1 MAEYMTNL
9 TDLTVE
15 DLTVTGTSTITGAT
29 AITGAITATGGVS
42 YPTTAKSQYRDS
54 AIYINSSVDGQM
66 DIVADAEVQIATT
79 LVDLNGNLDVSGT
92 TAIGDTVTWAT
103 DKKAQFRDNGCFIH
117 SVSDGKILYSADG
130 TGADNHTFAGTVT
143 FNDEATFSDDITA
156 GFINVEEITES
167 RVHYKHDFDE
177 IGAVLA
183 STSMAYYYTGGGTSG
198 TQTIAAA
205 ECGEMQL
212 STTATGSRSS
222 TLIYAGSIVADN
234 DKEWEFKTR
243 VKLNDIT
250 NTKMECGM
258 YVDANDEIVFRFDT
272 ALDAA
277 NIYLVTESNNAGE
290 VVTDTTVDLVVGEW
304 IEFSIEVA
312 ADDTFEVFINGTEVL
327 NVHTSNVIRDV
338 AFKPWF
344 YVDNKAA
351 AEEKILSID
360 YVEFSQNRTV

>member
-1 MAEYMTNL
+1 MAEFMTNL
-9 TDLTVE
+9 KDLTVE
-15 DLTVTGTSTITGAT
+15 DLTITGTMTVAGVFTPK
-29 AITGAITATGGVS
+29 GGVLVEADD
-42 YPTTAKSQYRDS
+42 TVAFR
-54 AIYINSSVDGQM
+54 AAGNYINSPATGKLKV
-66 DIVADAEVQIATT
+66 VAAGTGADDLT
-79 LVDLNGNLDVSGT
+79 LDCTT
-92 TAIGDTVTWAT
+92 TASDNITFAT
-103 DKKAQFRDNGCFIH
+103 DKKAIFRDTAIYANSSTDGQLDLVADVEIQIATVLLDVN
-117 SVSDGKILYSADG
+117 SNIDVSG
-130 TGADNHTFAGTVT
+130 TSTFGG
-143 FNDEATFSDDITA
+143 EATFSDDITA
-156 GFINVEEITES
+156 GFVNVEEITES
-167 RVHYKHDFDE
+167 RVHYKHEFDE

-183 STSMAYYYTGGGTSG
+183 STSMVYYYTGGGTSG
-198 TQTIAAA
+198 TQTIVAA

-222 TLIYAGSIVADN
+222 TMIYAGSLVADN

-243 VKLNDIT
+243 VKLDNIT
-250 NTKMECGM
+250 NTKMEVGM

-272 ALDAA
+272 AVNAA

-290 VVTDTTVDLVVGEW
+290 VVTDTTVDLVAGEW

-327 NVHTSNVIRDV
+327 NAHVTNIIRDV